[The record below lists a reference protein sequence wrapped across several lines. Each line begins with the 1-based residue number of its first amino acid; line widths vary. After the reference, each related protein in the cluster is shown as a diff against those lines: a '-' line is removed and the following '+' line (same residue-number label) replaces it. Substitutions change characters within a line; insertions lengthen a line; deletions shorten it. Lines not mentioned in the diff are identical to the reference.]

1 MDASNLA
8 TLFAPNILHKPIK
21 ELSPNDLSEEMT
33 MERRLAIDVVTA
45 LIVNYE
51 YLFKV
56 QWNIYNNYNPIF
68 YDNLLRKL
76 AEFQYFVKNINI
88 NLVKIHSL
96 LNNWISILTQ
106 LYNMY
111 ITNNIHLIFINVIA
125 LLIGTVIV

>member
-21 ELSPNDLSEEMT
+21 ELSSNDLSEEMT

-56 QWNIYNNYNPIF
+56 QWNIQYIYMYIYTLTILNPIF
-68 YDNLLRKL
+68 YDNL
-76 AEFQYFVKNINI
+76 QIQ
-88 NLVKIHSL
+88 LVKF
-96 LNNWISILTQ
+96 W
-106 LYNMY
+106 Y
-111 ITNNIHLIFINVIA
+111 FE
-125 LLIGTVIV
+125 

>member
-21 ELSPNDLSEEMT
+21 ELSSNDLSEEMT

-56 QWNIYNNYNPIF
+56 
-68 YDNLLRKL
+68 K
-76 AEFQYFVKNINI
+76 
-88 NLVKIHSL
+88 
-96 LNNWISILTQ
+96 
-106 LYNMY
+106 
-111 ITNNIHLIFINVIA
+111 
-125 LLIGTVIV
+125 

>member
-56 QWNIYNNYNPIF
+56 QWNIYI
-68 YDNLLRKL
+68 
-76 AEFQYFVKNINI
+76 I
-88 NLVKIHSL
+88 
-96 LNNWISILTQ
+96 ILIIIKFST
-106 LYNMY
+106 
-111 ITNNIHLIFINVIA
+111 II
-125 LLIGTVIV
+125 

>member
-1 MDASNLA
+1 LFINFNEIDFVLGHLVEGNKMDASNLA

-56 QWNIYNNYNPIF
+56 Q
-68 YDNLLRKL
+68 
-76 AEFQYFVKNINI
+76 
-88 NLVKIHSL
+88 
-96 LNNWISILTQ
+96 
-106 LYNMY
+106 
-111 ITNNIHLIFINVIA
+111 
-125 LLIGTVIV
+125 